1 MIEGLNPPTTED
13 SYREFINT
21 LKEHGARIVADSI
34 LAEPYCTNDW
44 CLMIISSAQAKALE
58 GMGLDVKCRWKSLRN
73 NCIVYIARKAME
85 LLELR
90 HIPDALIINN
100 TGEVDRVS
108 LLGGLAKV
116 LNAVKLKDV
125 GAVEFATCIGR
136 PTQRGGEDEE
146 GEEDERDR
154 VEGVFNCA
162 KFVIGRYDDVE
173 NAFVIEVER
182 KNMYENIAILPRRM
196 AFVYDPY
203 IGDRFYVAWDED
215 GRILT
220 YSKNLDPFLQSLK
233 DVSGGRY
240 GFRELK
246 YSMYIGKAFRRITR
260 PLSAGLNEDGTLSDP
275 YGILD
280 TANHGVDDLIN
291 IYNWIN
297 KYYGSNARFAWLNVV
312 FIIAKVITPILRKHN
327 KEFIDFI
334 IWNRGSGFE
343 GKSTLVNEVG
353 ARVLGVYEVDPYL
366 TIISGAINTIPQLR
380 ELVNLNRLPLIID
393 EQHETLIRLAG
404 MLHASAVG
412 QNWVGLHASRYGS
425 GNYVTFKNYRGIIVV
440 TNTPF
445 KRYYDEALR
454 SIGGGMATIRRFIE
468 FPWFRET
475 LPEDAVDNLPLIK
488 GPVYG
493 LLMDL
498 FKDEEVRRQLF
509 ETKNLLTLSIRLVDA
524 IGSKYTKFKPIADQT
539 IDWLKEL
546 LQEKVSEWSSE
557 NIIREDLKL
566 ADYARQYC
574 GSRINNYCELR
585 ALLEYGERDGEVAF
599 IEGRDD
605 NLDDVRTAIDAI
617 IGRLFNGANLQGII
631 DGSVT
636 LKASDDALEAFRLL
650 SMRLNNGQTRIVFKP
665 GTTIVPGR
673 PRRLLGVE
681 IGTYSKGGLKYR
693 GYSIRIDNFLKWLFL
708 GEGQ

>member
-21 LKEHGARIVADSI
+21 LKEHGAKIVADSI

-73 NCIVYIARKAME
+73 NCIIYIAKAAME

-90 HIPDALIINN
+90 HIPDDLVINN
-100 TGEVDRVS
+100 NGEVDRVS

-116 LNAVKLKDV
+116 LNAVKLKEV
-125 GAVEFATCIGR
+125 GALEFTTCIGR
-136 PTQRGGEDEE
+136 PTQRSEEDEKSEDEE
-146 GEEDERDR
+146 ESIESA
-154 VEGVFNCA
+154 FNCA
-162 KFVIGRYDDVE
+162 KYIIGRYDDVE

-182 KNMYENIAILPRRM
+182 KSMYENIAILPRRM
-196 AFVYDPY
+196 AYVYDPY

-220 YSKNLDPFLQSLK
+220 YSKNLDPFLMALK

-240 GFRELK
+240 GFRDLK
-246 YSMYIGKAFRRITR
+246 YSMYIGKAFKWITK

-280 TANHGVDDLIN
+280 TTNHGVDDLIN

-297 KYYGSNARFAWLNVV
+297 KYYDLNARFAWLNIV
-312 FIIAKVITPILRKHN
+312 FIIAKIITPILRKRN

-353 ARVLGVYEVDPYL
+353 ARILGVYEADPYL

-404 MLHASAVG
+404 MLHASAIG

-425 GNYVTFKNYRGIIVV
+425 GNYITFKNYRGIIVV

-454 SIGGGMATIRRFIE
+454 FIGGGMATIRRFTE

-475 LPEDAVDNLPLIK
+475 LPEEAWDNLPLIK

-498 FKDEEVRRQLF
+498 LKDDEVRRQLF
-509 ETKNLLTLSIRLVDA
+509 EAKNLLTLSMRLMDA
-524 IGSKYTKFKPIADQT
+524 IGSKYPKFRIIADQT
-539 IDWLKEL
+539 NEWLKEL

-557 NIIREDLKL
+557 SITREDLRL
-566 ADYARQYC
+566 SDYARQYC
-574 GSRINNYCELR
+574 GSRISNYCELR
-585 ALLEYGERDGEVAF
+585 ALLEYGERDGEVVF
-599 IEGRDD
+599 TEGRDD
-605 NLDDVRTAIDAI
+605 NLGDVRTAIDAV
-617 IGRLFNGANLQGII
+617 IGRLFNGANLQSII
-631 DGSVT
+631 DGSASV
-636 LKASDDALEAFRLL
+636 KASDDALEAFRLL
-650 SMRLNNGQTRIVFKP
+650 AMRLSSGQTRIVFKP

-673 PRRLLGVE
+673 PRSILGVE
-681 IGTYSKGGLKYR
+681 VSTYSRGGVKYKGYGV
-693 GYSIRIDNFLKWLFL
+693 RIDNFLKWLFL